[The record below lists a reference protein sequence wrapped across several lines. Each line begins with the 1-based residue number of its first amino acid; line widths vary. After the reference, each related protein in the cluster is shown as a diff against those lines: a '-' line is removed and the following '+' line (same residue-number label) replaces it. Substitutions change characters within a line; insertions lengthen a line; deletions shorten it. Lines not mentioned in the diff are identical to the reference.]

1 MDTDPIT
8 GKGNHYDRPD
18 QSKGLLSKI
27 TSVSSWKRN
36 NTSEKPAE
44 LMLPRARTRLHS
56 EASNSLPRRAL
67 DAKARMKLITMARHC
82 LPSNCLSLSLLPAS
96 SLHSPHLCDSPP
108 PTSIHHLPHHLLFT
122 DPNPPSFWPSW
133 VRIGVGVWQGG
144 LAELPERINC

>member
-27 TSVSSWKRN
+27 TSASSGKRN
-36 NTSEKPAE
+36 NTSKKPAE
-44 LMLPRARTRLHS
+44 LTLPRARTPLHS
-56 EASNSLPRRAL
+56 EASNSLPRWAL
-67 DAKARMKLITMARHC
+67 DAKARMKLVTMARHY
-82 LPSNCLSLSLLPAS
+82 LPSNRLSLSLLPAS

-108 PTSIHHLPHHLLFT
+108 STSIHHLPHHLLFT
-122 DPNPPSFWPSW
+122 DPNPPSFGLSR